1 MSIPAALGWTMPNQ
15 TNLAVN
21 DIHSQLN
28 PTQVAEIV
36 PVDSLA
42 AIQATIRRAAEQG
55 RALCIAGGRHAM
67 GGQQF
72 ATGAVLLD
80 TTRLN
85 RILNFD
91 PAAGLIEVEA
101 GIQWPE
107 LIGYLVTAQKDTP
120 WPQQW
125 GIVQKQ
131 TGADRISLGGSL
143 ASNGHGRGLKMRPI
157 IADVESFVLVDAQ
170 GEAQSCSRQE
180 NSELF
185 RLVIGGYGLFGIVYS
200 VKLRLMPRQKVE
212 RVVEVITA
220 DSLCAAFEQRLQAGF
235 LYGDFQFS
243 TDEKSGD
250 FLHRGVFSCYR
261 PVDLAA
267 PLPEDQRELSA
278 DNWNHLFYLS
288 HADKAE
294 AFRRYAVY
302 YLSTSGQI
310 YGSDTHQLSTYL
322 DNYHHDLDQRL
333 GATHPATE
341 IITEIYVPRPVL
353 PGFLAEVRDDFRAN
367 EVNLIYGTI
376 RLVEVDTES
385 FLAWARQPYAC
396 TIFNLHTVHTP
407 QGLEHSAAAFRRL
420 IDMAIRRDG
429 SYFLT
434 YHKYAARR
442 QVEACYPQFA
452 EFLRLKRR
460 YDPEERFQSDWYR
473 HYRNMFAENSP
484 TFGAAPLDT
493 SFA

>member
-1 MSIPAALGWTMPNQ
+1 MPHQ
-15 TNLAVN
+15 KNLIVN

-55 RALCIAGGRHAM
+55 QVICVAGGRHAM

-72 ATGAVLLD
+72 AAGALLLD

-107 LIGYLVTAQKDTP
+107 LIDYLVETQKGKP
-120 WPQQW
+120 WSQQW
-125 GIVQKQ
+125 GIAQKQ

-143 ASNGHGRGLKMRPI
+143 AANGHGRGLKMPPMI
-157 IADVESFVLVDAQ
+157 GDVESFVVVDAK
-170 GEAQSCSRQE
+170 GEAHICSRQE

-200 VKLRLMPRQKVE
+200 VKLRLAPRQKVE
-212 RVVEVITA
+212 RVVEVITV
-220 DSLCAAFEQRLQAGF
+220 DSLCAAFEGRIRAGF

-243 TDEKSGD
+243 TDEQSKD
-250 FLHRGVFSCYR
+250 FLRRGVFSCYR
-261 PVDLAA
+261 PVDPAT
-267 PLPEDQRELSA
+267 PLPEGQTELSV
-278 DNWNHLFYLS
+278 DNWTHLFYLS

-294 AFRRYAVY
+294 AFRRYAGF

-322 DNYHHDLDQRL
+322 DNYHHNLDHRL
-333 GATHPATE
+333 GAAHPATE
-341 IITEIYVPRPVL
+341 IITEIYVPRPDL

-376 RLVEVDTES
+376 RLIEADTES

-407 QGLEHSAAAFRRL
+407 EGLAHSAAAFRRL
-420 IDMAIRRDG
+420 IDMAIRRGG

-473 HYRNMFAENSP
+473 YYRDMFGANFP
-484 TFGAAPLDT
+484 TFSAAPLDT

>member
-1 MSIPAALGWTMPNQ
+1 MPPQ
-15 TNLAVN
+15 KTLIVN

-36 PVDSLA
+36 PVDSLV
-42 AIQATIRRAAEQG
+42 AIQATIRRAAQQG
-55 RALCIAGGRHAM
+55 RAICIAGGRHAM

-72 ATGAVLLD
+72 AKGAVLLD

-85 RILNFD
+85 RVLNFD

-101 GIQWPE
+101 GVQWPE
-107 LIGYLVTAQKDTP
+107 LIGYLVAAQKDMP

-125 GIVQKQ
+125 GIAQKQ

-143 ASNGHGRGLKMRPI
+143 AANGHGRGLKMRPL

-170 GEAQSCSRQE
+170 GEAQTCSRQK

-185 RLVIGGYGLFGIVYS
+185 RLVIGGYGLFGIIYS
-200 VKLRLMPRQKVE
+200 IKLRLAPRQKVE
-212 RVVEVITA
+212 RVVEVITV

-243 TDEKSGD
+243 TDEQSAD

-261 PVDLAA
+261 PVDPAT
-267 PLPEDQRELSA
+267 PLPEDQRELST
-278 DNWNHLFYLS
+278 DDWNHLFYLS

-294 AFRRYAVY
+294 AFRRYAGY

-322 DNYHHDLDQRL
+322 DNYHRDLDQRL
-333 GATHPATE
+333 GAAHPATE
-341 IITEIYVPRPVL
+341 IIAEIYVPRPDL
-353 PGFLAEVRDDFRAN
+353 LDFLAEVRDDFRAN
-367 EVNLIYGTI
+367 QVNLIYGTI
-376 RLVEVDTES
+376 RLIEADTES

-396 TIFNLHTVHTP
+396 TVFNLHTVHTS
-407 QGLEHSAAAFRRL
+407 QGLAHSTAAFRRL
-420 IDMAIRRDG
+420 IVMAIRRGG

-434 YHKYAARR
+434 YHKYATRR

-473 HYRNMFAENSP
+473 HYRAMFGVRPELKLRANS
-484 TFGAAPLDT
+484 
-493 SFA
+493 